1 MTLADAFL
9 HLLQPATFIVVVLG
23 VLLGLAVGVLPGIT
37 GGMLMALTLPFT
49 YYMTS
54 ENAVI
59 LLVSQFVG
67 GISGGLVTATL
78 MRIPG
83 EPNAVMT
90 CLDGYPLAKKGY
102 PGRALGLGNAGS
114 IVGGVLSW
122 LALVLLAPPLASAA
136 LALGPWEEFAIVTLA
151 LVLISALSSGS
162 LVKGLMAALFGMM
175 LAFPGIDATSGT
187 LRLTFGIDQ
196 LGAGLDLLPVVIG
209 VFAISQ
215 ILADTLN
222 IEGQTTEHVRANLK
236 GILISVRDY
245 VRYGVNMIR
254 SALIGVLMGI
264 LPGVGSTVASIVSY
278 SAAKNISRE
287 PEMFGQ
293 GSEEAIIAVESAN
306 NATSGGT
313 LIPLLTLGIPG
324 GLADSVL
331 LGALVLHNLQPG
343 PLLFAQHP
351 EIVNAI
357 MATHLFAHVVMFALM
372 TLGVTLFARM
382 MLISSAW
389 IFPTVLVFC
398 VVGAY
403 SLSNQMFDVGVMMV
417 FALVGLG
424 FEYAKVPLAPFVVG
438 FVLSPLA
445 EGKLRSSLMSSAG
458 DFSAVL
464 DRPIAMTFFAVAL
477 GMLVLPHVRNR
488 FLARRLAGITPGRNQ
503 TGSLTTAQ
511 PAGSESTVP
520 TVER

>member
-1 MTLADAFL
+1 MMLLDSFL
-9 HLLQPATFIVVVLG
+9 HLAEPTVFAIVVLG

-90 CLDGYPLAKKGY
+90 CLDGYPLAKKGF
-102 PGRALGLGNAGS
+102 PGRALGLGNAAS

-122 LALVLLAPPLASAA
+122 CALVLLAPPLAKAA
-136 LALGPWEEFAIVTLA
+136 IALGPWEEFAIVCVA
-151 LVLISALSSGS
+151 LVLIAALSSGS
-162 LVKGLMAALFGMM
+162 LVKGLMSALFGMM
-175 LAFPGIDATSGT
+175 VALPGIDATSGT
-187 LRLTFGIDQ
+187 LRLTFGFEH
-196 LGAGLDLLPVVIG
+196 LSAGIELLPAVIG
-209 VFAISQ
+209 IFAISQ

-222 IEGQTTEHVRANLK
+222 IEGQSTDHVRANLK
-236 GILISVRDY
+236 GIMISLRDY
-245 VRYGVNMIR
+245 ARYGLNMLR
-254 SALIGVLMGI
+254 SALIGITMGI
-264 LPGVGSTVASIVSY
+264 LPGVGSTIASIIAY
-278 SAAKNISRE
+278 TTAKNVSRH
-287 PEMFGQ
+287 PEQFGH
-293 GSEEAIIAVESAN
+293 GSEEAIVATESAN

-331 LGALVLHNLQPG
+331 LGALILHNLQPG
-343 PLLFAQHP
+343 PLLYAHHP

-357 MATHLFAHVVMFALM
+357 MATHLVAHFVTFALM
-372 TLGVTLFARM
+372 TQGVALFARL

-389 IFPTVLVFC
+389 IFPLVLVFC

-403 SLSNQMFDVGVMMV
+403 SLSNQMFDVGVMLV
-417 FALVGLG
+417 FALIGIG
-424 FEYAKVPLAPFVVG
+424 FEFAKVPLAPFVVG
-438 FVLSPLA
+438 FVLAPLG
-445 EGKLRSSLMSSAG
+445 EGKLRASLMSSDG
-458 DFSAVL
+458 DLSAIL
-464 DRPIAMTFFAVAL
+464 GRPIALVLLAVAA
-477 GMLVLPHVRNR
+477 GMLVLPTLRAR
-488 FLARRLAGITPGRNQ
+488 FLARRLAEIPQ
-503 TGSLTTAQ
+503 AQ
-511 PAGSESTVP
+511 V
-520 TVER
+520 